1 MFYNLKGR
9 LINIKNV
16 RNAHIWL
23 GTCIRVEF
31 NCGDKGHID
40 ISCDTIKEAREIF
53 DDFVKSALSIEK

>member
-23 GTCIRVEF
+23 GTNIRVEF
-31 NCGDKGHID
+31 NCGDKSHID
-40 ISCDTIKEAREIF
+40 ISCETIKEAQEAF
-53 DDFVKSALSIEK
+53 DDFVKSALSIKK